1 MQLLIIRFSSLGDV
15 VLATA
20 VVETIFRNVPG
31 VEIDFAVR
39 EEYAD
44 LFRGDPRIRNLF
56 VWEKG
61 QGQFDYLRELRR
73 EKYDL
78 VLDLHRVTRSYRLYP
93 FLRYFRLI
101 GCDKRSLERRLYVWF
116 GYRRKGRL
124 RPLLDAYLE
133 TIEKAGLGREKFLPR
148 LIPAREAQAEV
159 EKLFQAWGAKP
170 GEPVLALS
178 PGAKKE
184 IRCWPPDRFAE
195 VGKKAIAELQ
205 ARVLVLGA
213 ESEAGLVRQVISG
226 IGSDRAHPL
235 LGLSLDRLSALL
247 SRVNLLVANDSGPA
261 HVGRA
266 VGIPV
271 GVIFGP
277 TSPEFFPAY
286 GPGDFIAECEL
297 SCRPCSLRG
306 ERACSRPTRECLE
319 MIKPEEVYNQ
329 VKVCL
334 SPSPSFAKAPK
345 GRPSSPPTR
354 GGEL

>member
-1 MQLLIIRFSSLGDV
+1 MQILIIRFSSLGDV

-20 VVETIFRNVPG
+20 AVETIFRNIPG
-31 VEIDFAVR
+31 AEIDFAVR

-44 LFRGDPRIRNLF
+44 LFKGDPRIRNLF
-56 VWEKG
+56 IWKKG
-61 QGQFDYLRELRR
+61 QGQFDYLEGMRR

-78 VLDLHRVTRSYRLYP
+78 VLDLHRVTRSFRLYP
-93 FLRYFRLI
+93 FLRYSRLI
-101 GCDKRSLERRLYVWF
+101 GCEKRSLERRLYVWF

-133 TIEKAGLGREKFLPR
+133 AVERAGLGKEKFLPR
-148 LIPAREAQAEV
+148 LIPNPEARAEV
-159 EKLFQAWGAKP
+159 EKIFNSRGIKP
-170 GEPVLALS
+170 GEPILALS

-195 VGKKAIAELQ
+195 LGRRAIAELR

-213 ESEAGLVRQVISG
+213 ESETELIQRVIQT
-226 IGSDRAHPL
+226 IGSDRAYPL
-235 LGLSLDRLSALL
+235 PGLSLDGLSALL
-247 SRVNLLVANDSGPA
+247 SRVNLMVANDSGPA

-266 VGIPV
+266 VGTPV

-286 GPGDFIAECEL
+286 GAGDFIVEREL

-306 ERACSRPTRECLE
+306 ERPCSRPQRECLE
-319 MIKPEEVYNQ
+319 AITPEEVYNQ
-329 VKVCL
+329 VKTSL
-334 SPSPSFAKAPK
+334 SISH
-345 GRPSSPPTR
+345 
-354 GGEL
+354 GGKSKE